1 MDIFVMILGALI
13 MGVIIG
19 QKPIHDRYFVL
30 VLVGVVFLFWLFFFR
45 VVFFWLLSC
54 FLIEFFL
61 FLFYCFPPP
70 SLMSVDL

>member
-30 VLVGVVFLFWLFFFR
+30 VLVGVVFFR